1 MEMLDQAVK
10 AIKEG
15 KTPNLDKPLDSGT
28 EVNLRLPALI
38 PEPYLPDVHHR
49 LVLYKRISNAETQDK
64 LRELQVEMIDR
75 FGLLPEPTKTLF
87 RITTLK
93 LRAEKLGIK
102 KVDAGP
108 NGGKLEFV
116 QDTPIDPFSIVQ
128 LVQSEPHRYRLPSA
142 NQLSFDEKMEK
153 PETRF
158 QKVERLLERLEEKHA
173 RATE

>member
-1 MEMLDQAVK
+1 MEFNAADIFEGVVDRIPDREAVVL
-10 AIKEG
+10 G
-15 KTPNLDKPLDSGT
+15 ST
-28 EVNLRLPALI
+28 RLT
-38 PEPYLPDVHHR
+38 Y
-49 LVLYKRISNAETQDK
+49 
-64 LRELQVEMIDR
+64 RELDAR
-75 FGLLPEPTKTLF
+75 TNKAANA
-87 RITTLK
+87 LK
-93 LRAEKLGIK
+93 KLGIK
-102 KVDAGP
+102 KVDAGA